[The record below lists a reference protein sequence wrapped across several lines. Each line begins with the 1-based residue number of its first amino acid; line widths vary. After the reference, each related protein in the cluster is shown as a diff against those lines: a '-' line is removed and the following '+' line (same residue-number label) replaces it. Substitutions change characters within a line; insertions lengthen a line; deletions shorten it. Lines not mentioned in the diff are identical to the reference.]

1 MSDCDKISFVKQTS
15 EQSKHGQK
23 QHFLPN
29 CRSETPSESVS
40 PVMEQA
46 TSPIALRY
54 WNYCLNR
61 SEERERGRTPTNAP
75 WKVNSLN
82 NSDISSKKNEE
93 PPTRRTQTPLPY
105 ISASPVKNMKQRA
118 RSESVP
124 RTFRTLRI
132 TARVESP
139 IPMIQPPTDLNPSKS
154 NSLLSERP
162 PTENKEVVQVP
173 TELKES
179 KSTSP
184 VLEKPPIRKK
194 EIAQAPTELKESKS
208 NSPVTERPPTPG
220 KKDMIKAPS
229 ELKESKSTSPVS
241 ERPPTP
247 RKMKQKE
254 VDINR
259 NNKSPTNESENTS
272 TNDVETCTKHKQE
285 VNCSNGSI
293 FDHKQENRLNLSQS
307 VLNVG
312 VTSQDVRRR

>member
-1 MSDCDKISFVKQTS
+1 M
-15 EQSKHGQK
+15 G
-23 QHFLPN
+23 
-29 CRSETPSESVS
+29 
-40 PVMEQA
+40 
-46 TSPIALRY
+46 
-54 WNYCLNR
+54 
-61 SEERERGRTPTNAP
+61 
-75 WKVNSLN
+75 
-82 NSDISSKKNEE
+82 
-93 PPTRRTQTPLPY
+93 PLPY

-208 NSPVTERPPTPG
+208 NSPV
-220 KKDMIKAPS
+220 
-229 ELKESKSTSPVS
+229 S
-241 ERPPTP
+241 ERPP

-259 NNKSPTNESENTS
+259 NNKSP
-272 TNDVETCTKHKQE
+272 
-285 VNCSNGSI
+285 
-293 FDHKQENRLNLSQS
+293 
-307 VLNVG
+307 
-312 VTSQDVRRR
+312 

>member
-29 CRSETPSESVS
+29 CRSETPSQSVS

-61 SEERERGRTPTNAP
+61 TEEGDRGRTPTNAP
-75 WKVNSLN
+75 WKVSSLN
-82 NSDISSKKNEE
+82 NCDSSRCIKPSKSNEE

-105 ISASPVKNMKQRA
+105 ISASPVRNLKQRA

-139 IPMIQPPTDLNPSKS
+139 TPLVQSPPTDLK
-154 NSLLSERP
+154 
-162 PTENKEVVQVP
+162 Q
-173 TELKES
+173 S

-184 VLEKPPIRKK
+184 VSEKPPTSRKK
-194 EIAQAPTELKESKS
+194 EVVQ
-208 NSPVTERPPTPG
+208 PP
-220 KKDMIKAPS
+220 I

-247 RKMKQKE
+247 RKKKQKDQE
-254 VDINR
+254 VSND
-259 NNKSPTNESENTS
+259 NKLPSNEPES
-272 TNDVETCTKHKQE
+272 TLLANDLETCTKHKQG
-285 VNCSNGSI
+285 VNCDNGSRL
-293 FDHKQENRLNLSQS
+293 ENNNLYQS
-307 VLNVG
+307 VMDGGLL
-312 VTSQDVRRR
+312 TQDVKNR